1 MSFLLPAKIKDK
13 LYRSDDAES
22 KYGNSNALL
31 PTALK
36 GAWFKVNNYIFNK
49 KKINMFLKLL
59 HRVQKM

>member
-13 LYRSDDAES
+13 LYRFDDAES

-36 GAWFKVNNYIFNK
+36 GAWFKVNNYVPFAAVSFFSIQD
-49 KKINMFLKLL
+49 IS
-59 HRVQKM
+59 